1 MAGARIVVNGST
13 AIISQAIKSLRDQSK
28 SLAEPNAEVG
38 EYLIESHQD
47 RFDDAVSP
55 EGDSWAPLSE
65 EYKSRSKRPS
75 DILIEDGILKST
87 LNYNAGQ
94 NELLFGTP
102 MEYGAAHHFGYEKR
116 NLPARPWLGLSD
128 TDVDVVVSIFRA
140 HLSEAI

>member
-55 EGDSWAPLSE
+55 EGDSWEPLSE
-65 EYKSRSKRPS
+65 EYKARSKRPS
-75 DILIEDGILKST
+75 DILIEDGILKGT